1 MKKLIIALAVIA
13 QSALFAQINTMVS
26 VIPEVGFV
34 HSIGGKYVN
43 VSLMVKPGAEPDTY
57 EPKPSQMKE
66 IAKSDVYFA
75 IGVPF
80 ENIWLPKFANQN
92 KKMEIVDVGKG
103 VKAEAMPTFMDTKE
117 KADDALS
124 DPHIWMSP
132 ETVKVIGLN
141 IYNTL
146 DKLDPAHHEYYK
158 VHYEAFLYNINKMDR
173 KIKKILTDVPK
184 GSKFMIF
191 HPAWGYF
198 AREYHLT
205 QFPIQVEGK
214 DPKPR
219 MLAHIIDIA
228 KKENIKVIFTQPEFS
243 DHVAKTIAQ
252 QLNIRV
258 IKATPLATNWEKNL
272 TDFATA
278 IANNQ

>member
-1 MKKLIIALAVIA
+1 MKKLIITLVVIA
-13 QSALFAQINTMVS
+13 QSALFAQINAMVS
-26 VIPEVGFV
+26 VVPEVGFV
-34 HSIGGKYVN
+34 NSIGGKYVN
-43 VSLMVKPGAEPDTY
+43 VSLMVEPGAEPDTY

-66 IAKSDVYFA
+66 IAKSRVYFA

-80 ENIWLPKFANQN
+80 ETVWLPKFANQN
-92 KKMEIVDVGKG
+92 RQMKIVDVGKG
-103 VKAEAMPTFMDTKE
+103 VKAEAMPTFMDTKK
-117 KADDALS
+117 KADDGLT

-132 ETVKVIGLN
+132 DTVKVIGLN

-146 DKLDPAHHEYYK
+146 SKLDPIHHDYYK
-158 VHYEAFLYNINKMDR
+158 AHYESFLSKINKVDA
-173 KIKKILTDVPK
+173 KIKKILKDVPK

-219 MLAHIIDIA
+219 MLAHIIDVA

-243 DHVAKTIAQ
+243 DHVAKTIAE
-252 QLNIRV
+252 QLHIRV
-258 IKATPLATNWEKNL
+258 IKATPLAKNWAKNL
-272 TDFATA
+272 IDFATA